1 MHLYRYVLLYSYKYL
16 KRCYMS
22 KTRINTTIDS
32 DLWKEIKKYA
42 IDKDSKVNEILET
55 LIREFL
61 NNNKK

>member
-1 MHLYRYVLLYSYKYL
+1 
-16 KRCYMS
+16 MS

-32 DLWKEIKKYA
+32 ELWKEIKKYA